1 MNKSKSSYRFVS
13 CFVLVT
19 CRNQKTLNPSMISVS
34 ASKPCFIPIHYVAI
48 RCVFRGSSSKAL
60 FSSNSFRTA
69 GLLVFVLLL
78 MLLLLLYVSRYQI
91 ELFPSLLRWT
101 FRYSKRSFS
110 VSPTPNSNRSSTA
123 SRPLHPLLLH
133 PLLLLLHLLLLLL
146 HPLLLPLPLLPPAH
160 PTIPVQALLLVTP
173 YTFSLFLTIPASKT
187 APPASSTRRTCTIPC
202 ISGTISR
209 LLCKT
214 SPTRAFFASFW

>member
-1 MNKSKSSYRFVS
+1 
-13 CFVLVT
+13 
-19 CRNQKTLNPSMISVS
+19 MISVS

-78 MLLLLLYVSRYQI
+78 LLMLLLLLYVSRYQI
-91 ELFPSLLRWT
+91 ESFPSLLRWT

-133 PLLLLLHLLLLLL
+133 PLLLHRHL
-146 HPLLLPLPLLPPAH
+146 HPLPLPPPLLPPAH

-202 ISGTISR
+202 INGTISR
-209 LLCKT
+209 LLCRT

>member
-1 MNKSKSSYRFVS
+1 
-13 CFVLVT
+13 
-19 CRNQKTLNPSMISVS
+19 MISVS

-69 GLLVFVLLL
+69 GLLVFVLLLL

-133 PLLLLLHLLLLLL
+133 PLLLPLLLLL
-146 HPLLLPLPLLPPAH
+146 HRHLHPLPLLLLPLLPPAH

-173 YTFSLFLTIPASKT
+173 YTFSLFLTIPVSKT

-202 ISGTISR
+202 INGTISR
-209 LLCKT
+209 LLCRT

>member
-1 MNKSKSSYRFVS
+1 
-13 CFVLVT
+13 
-19 CRNQKTLNPSMISVS
+19 MISVS

-78 MLLLLLYVSRYQI
+78 LLMLLLLLYVSRYQI
-91 ELFPSLLRWT
+91 ESFPSLLRWT

-123 SRPLHPLLLH
+123 SRPLHPL
-133 PLLLLLHLLLLLL
+133 
-146 HPLLLPLPLLPPAH
+146 PLLLPLPLLRHHHYLPLPLPLLLLPPPLLPPAH

-173 YTFSLFLTIPASKT
+173 YTFSLFLTIPVSKT

-209 LLCKT
+209 LLCRT